1 MKVKISDDFVQ
12 KLNNQ
17 IEYIARDKPVAA
29 RKLKLAILTGIK
41 KLARHPYSARRS
53 IYFEDESI
61 REMIIKGY
69 KIIYRVESSSN
80 EMVVFGFIRSQNTP

>member
-12 KLNNQ
+12 KLNSQ

-29 RKLKLAILTGIK
+29 RKLKSAILTGIK
-41 KLARHPYSARRS
+41 KLAQHPYSARRS

-61 REMIIKGY
+61 RELIIKGY

-80 EMVVFGFIRSQNTP
+80 EMVVFGFIRSQNAP